1 VGSPNNFSTGGKP
14 QSSQRPE
21 FISAFIERYRY
32 SELGELVKGIIHN
45 LNGSLQILSM
55 QMELLER
62 MLVREGEKI
71 PPAIPKQMSQ
81 CLEQLEKFNDLI
93 KVLIEKGVH
102 DELDTPQLIQLND
115 LLEGEL
121 SLLHHNLFFKHQI
134 KVQKNLAPDLPYL
147 QGYYVDFSQ
156 GLLNLIHNAVEAMEE
171 SSLKKLTLVTGK
183 KGDQV
188 QIVIKDTGCGISQ
201 KIRDHLFQPFFTS
214 KGGKHRGLGLFISR
228 ELLARYGASFS
239 FSSKKGETTFTVH
252 FPISRN
258 RGI

>member
-1 VGSPNNFSTGGKP
+1 MGSPNNFSTGGKP

-81 CLEQLEKFNDLI
+81 CLEQLEKFNGLI